1 MAIFINGNI
10 ITLEQNKTAEAFSVR
25 DGKFAAV
32 GFNEDIINRKKPN
45 EEVID
50 LEGKTIVPGFNDSHM
65 HFLNYAVFKSRVNL
79 SKVASIKELIEKT
92 KEYIIKNNIS
102 KGEWI
107 VSRGWN
113 HNYFEEN
120 RLPNR
125 FDLDEISIDHP
136 IFFSRV
142 CGHIGV
148 ANSKALEL
156 VNVTEAA
163 ANPEGGIIDKDN
175 GEPTG
180 ILRENALGF
189 IFDNIPAMTKEEIKK
204 ALKNAF
210 KDALS
215 CGLTTI
221 HSEDMGTASD
231 LKTLIESYRELEAD
245 GELPL
250 RFVLQLN
257 LTDKKAIEEAKSL
270 GIKSKDGSNRLNIG
284 VLKLYQDGSLGGRTA
299 AMEKNYEDT
308 DTDGVTIYSQSEL
321 DELVLGAQ
329 ESGFQ
334 IAIHAIGDRAMRM
347 ILDSYEKV
355 KNKYPNE
362 DLRSII
368 IHCQFTNKALLKRF
382 KALGIIANVQPSFV
396 MTDYPIVVKAVGKE
410 RAEESYNWK
419 AMLDMGMQVSFSSDA
434 PIENFNPLY
443 GIYAAVTR
451 KGLDGMPIEGWYKNQ
466 CLTVEEALKAFTLGS
481 AYMNFEENIKGS
493 IAPGKLA
500 DFAVLSHNI
509 LAVEPDSIKS
519 IKVLETYVEGVKVF

>member
-1 MAIFINGNI
+1 MAIYTNGNI
-10 ITLEQNKTAEAFSVR
+10 ITLDESKTAEAFSVR
-25 DGKFAAV
+25 DGKFAAI
-32 GFNEDIINRKKPN
+32 GSNEDIITFRQPD

-50 LEGKTIVPGFNDSHM
+50 LGGKTIVPGFNDSHM

-79 SKVASIKELIEKT
+79 SNVASIEEIIERT
-92 KEYIIKNNIS
+92 KEYITKNNIP

-113 HNYFEEN
+113 HNHFKEN

-125 FDLDEISIDHP
+125 FDLDKISTDHP

-156 VNVTEAA
+156 VNVTEATD
-163 ANPEGGIIDKDN
+163 NPEGGIIDKDN

-189 IFDNIPAMTKEEIKK
+189 IFDNIPVMTKVEIKK
-204 ALKNAF
+204 ALKSAF
-210 KDALS
+210 KAALS

-221 HSEDMGTASD
+221 HSEDMGTAGN
-231 LKTLIESYRELEAD
+231 LKTLIEAYRELESEGA
-245 GELPL
+245 LPL

-257 LTDKKAIEEAKSL
+257 LTNKKAIEEAKAL
-270 GIKSKDGSNRLNIG
+270 GLKSKYGSNRLNIG
-284 VLKLYQDGSLGGRTA
+284 LLKLYQDGSLGGRTA
-299 AMEKNYEDT
+299 AMEKPYEDT
-308 DTDGVTIYSQSEL
+308 DTDGVTIYSQAEL
-321 DELVLGAQ
+321 DELILEAQ
-329 ESGFQ
+329 EAGFQ

-355 KNKYPNE
+355 KNKYPDKE
-362 DLRSII
+362 LRSII
-368 IHCQFTNKALLKRF
+368 IHCQFTNKELLKRF
-382 KALGIIANVQPSFV
+382 KALGVIANVQPSFV
-396 MTDYPIVVKAVGKE
+396 MTDYPIVLKAVGKE

-419 AMLDMGMQVSFSSDA
+419 AMLDMGIQVSFSSDA

-451 KGLDGMPIEGWYKNQ
+451 KDLEGKPMEGWYEDQ

-493 IAPGKLA
+493 IVPGKLA
-500 DFAVLSHNI
+500 DFAVLSQNI
-509 LAVEPDSIKS
+509 LTAEPDSIKS

>member
-1 MAIFINGNI
+1 MAIYINGNI
-10 ITLEQNKTAEAFSVR
+10 ITLEENKTAEAFSVR

-32 GFNEDIINRKKPN
+32 GSNEDIINRKQPN

-65 HFLNYAVFKSRVNL
+65 HFLNYAVFKGRVNL
-79 SKVASIKELIEKT
+79 SQIDSIEAMIEKT
-92 KEYIIKNNIS
+92 KEYIVKNNIP
-102 KGEWI
+102 KEEWI

-113 HNYFEEN
+113 HNHFKED

-125 FDLDEISIDHP
+125 FDLDKISTDHP

-156 VNVTEAA
+156 VSVTGVTDD
-163 ANPEGGIIDKDN
+163 PEGGVIDKYN

-204 ALKNAF
+204 NLKSAF
-210 KDALS
+210 KDAIS

-221 HSEDMGTASD
+221 HSDDMGTAGD
-231 LKTLIESYRELEAD
+231 LKILIEAYRELESE
-245 GELPL
+245 GMLPL
-250 RFVLQLN
+250 RFVLQIN
-257 LTDKKAIEEAKSL
+257 LFNKKLIEDAMALGVKSRT
-270 GIKSKDGSNRLNIG
+270 GSSRLSIG
-284 VLKLYQDGSLGGRTA
+284 LLKLYQDGSLGGRTA
-299 AMEKNYEDT
+299 AMESPYEDT
-308 DTDGVTIYSQSEL
+308 DTNGVTIYTQAEL
-321 DELVLGAQ
+321 DELVLAA
-329 ESGFQ
+329 EEAGFQ
-334 IAIHAIGDRAMRM
+334 IGIHAIGDRAMRM

-355 KNKYPNE
+355 KNKYPNR

-368 IHCQFTNKALLKRF
+368 IHCQFTNKELLKRF
-382 KALGIIANVQPSFV
+382 KALGVIANVQPSFV
-396 MTDYPIVVKAVGKE
+396 MTDYPIVEKAVGSK

-419 AMLDMGMQVSFSSDA
+419 SMLDMGLRVSFSSDA
-434 PIENFNPLY
+434 PIENFNPIY

-451 KGLDGMPIEGWYKNQ
+451 KDLNGNPKEGWHKDQ
-466 CLTVEEALKAFTLGS
+466 VLTVEDALKAFTLGS

-493 IAPGKLA
+493 ITPGKFA
-500 DFAVLSHNI
+500 DFTVLSHNI
-509 LAVEPDSIKS
+509 LTIESGRIKD
-519 IKVLETYVEGVKVF
+519 IKVLETYVDGIKAF